1 MSGLA
6 LSIIGTIS
14 LFAGMVSALTD
25 LVPVLDSLHE
35 ADLSPHQHE
44 VTDAAL
50 EAALCA
56 HQPLAGVTV
65 GMASNVEAVL
75 DIQRLVATSA
85 PASDALSAIY

>member
-6 LSIIGTIS
+6 LSIIGTIP

-25 LVPVLDSLHE
+25 LVSVLDSLHE
-35 ADLSPHQHE
+35 ANLCPHQHE

-50 EAALCA
+50 EAALRA

-75 DIQRLVATSA
+75 NIQRLVATSA

>member
-6 LSIIGTIS
+6 LSIVGTVT
-14 LFAGMVSALTD
+14 LLAGMVSALTD
-25 LVPVLDSLHE
+25 LVSELDILHE
-35 ADLSPHQHE
+35 ADLSPHQRE
-44 VTDAAL
+44 VPHTAL
-50 EAALCA
+50 EAALRA

-65 GMASNVEAVL
+65 GMASDVEAVL